1 MILWRRAVDW
11 RRDQCLLRVEIQSAI
26 GLNDIAKTLKLVENS
41 MKASSMHW
49 FMAHRGELRKFGIW
63 PNRDQPPRSFV
74 IRGEVSEEE
83 RRWLEGL
90 GWDDVQEGRRHLLSL
105 PDHKEVV
112 QAGFI
117 GLNSIRILNAMYI
130 GLFESNGGSL
140 ALEWNGIQD
149 WLCNKA
155 WPEYTDELIRQAVL
169 VCCRIGVNLRNWA
182 NGRFTPSLAAS
193 EGETMLIL
201 LEN

>member
-1 MILWRRAVDW
+1 MSCFSTSLRKLKKVEMIFRRSFTPTQSYPAGVIGYNSDNVPVPTSLGDFCQLFRGPRMILWRRAVDW
-11 RRDQCLLRVEIQSAI
+11 RPDQCLLRVEIQSAI

-105 PDHKEVV
+105 PDHKE
-112 QAGFI
+112 
-117 GLNSIRILNAMYI
+117 
-130 GLFESNGGSL
+130 
-140 ALEWNGIQD
+140 
-149 WLCNKA
+149 
-155 WPEYTDELIRQAVL
+155 
-169 VCCRIGVNLRNWA
+169 
-182 NGRFTPSLAAS
+182 
-193 EGETMLIL
+193 
-201 LEN
+201 